1 MKNYTGHEYDQVIGQ
16 YYAKNRMYNPANR
29 RFTQID
35 PIKNGYNW
43 YAYVG
48 NNPVNYIDPLGYK
61 QLLPLSIIEKFG
73 GTVTYRNEKDEFGDT
88 IYKAVA
94 VLGEK
99 KETFYVYPNK
109 KYYKGKSHC
118 NEMYGSKM
126 KVPVGEINALLGDAF
141 IDTNQYRQVISIL
154 LGVNPLTGT
163 YKDAQEAL
171 TGQDIITGK
180 NLSGFERAFAVAAI
194 INPFGGKE
202 QVKIVADM
210 GDDIFIELV
219 FDVGKVADNPELA
232 DAFLDVVKKYGSNAD
247 YDELVDILKKYGAY
261 ADELAEGA
269 GKLSGKWTT
278 VNESMSDASRAYQR
292 QITGTDEVWLQN
304 GVKYDGMSNGTLVE
318 VKGSYANFVDKNT
331 GTFKDWFTG
340 QQGLIDQ
347 ANRQLS
353 ASEGAAIN
361 WYFSDTA
368 SMNATKSLFS
378 ENRIKGINFIYQ
390 PIK

>member
-1 MKNYTGHEYDQVIGQ
+1 MSSETNDIGETSLYVYNGLGYLVRNIWDIKKNAY
-16 YYAKNRMYNPANR
+16 
-29 RFTQID
+29 
-35 PIKNGYNW
+35 GYHNVQPETIVEGEVV
-43 YAYVG
+43 AYVG

-88 IYKAVA
+88 IYKAVV

-210 GDDIFIELV
+210 RDDIFIELV

-247 YDELVDILKKYGAY
+247 YDEFVDILKKYGAY
-261 ADELAEGA
+261 ADDLAEG
-269 GKLSGKWTT
+269 GLKINIDVKPTVSNEKLKNIINDLYKGQGGANT
-278 VNESMSDASRAYQR
+278 
-292 QITGTDEVWLQN
+292 IG
-304 GVKYDGMSNGTLVE
+304 NGTTMDAVRNEIL
-318 VKGSYANFVDKNT
+318 
-331 GTFKDWFTG
+331 TG
-340 QQGLIDQ
+340 QATNGKFHTSKLND
-347 ANRQLS
+347 
-353 ASEGAAIN
+353 
-361 WYFSDTA
+361 YV
-368 SMNATKSLFS
+368 NALEKSL
-378 ENRIKGINFIYQ
+378 EPVI
-390 PIK
+390 

>member
-1 MKNYTGHEYDQVIGQ
+1 VKNYTGHEYDQVIGQ
-16 YYAKNRMYNPANR
+16 YYAKNRMHNPANR

-35 PIKNGYNW
+35 PIKDGYNW

-48 NNPVNYIDPLGYK
+48 NNPVNYVDPLGYK

-73 GTVTYRNEKDEFGDT
+73 ETVTYRNEKDEFGDT

-94 VLGEK
+94 VLGNK

-126 KVPVGEINALLGDAF
+126 KVPVGKINALLGDAF

-219 FDVGKVADNPELA
+219 FDVGKVADNPELS

-247 YDELVDILKKYGAY
+247 YDEFVDILKKYGTY
-261 ADELAEGA
+261 ADELAEGGSEA
-269 GKLSGKWTT
+269 LFDWKLIKGTQPVIEGTNIPKSFVINGLE
-278 VNESMSDASRAYQR
+278 VNGEN
-292 QITGTDEVWLQN
+292 VWV
-304 GVKYDGMSNGTLVE
+304 GG
-318 VKGSYANFVDKNT
+318 
-331 GTFKDWFTG
+331 
-340 QQGLIDQ
+340 
-347 ANRQLS
+347 
-353 ASEGAAIN
+353 
-361 WYFSDTA
+361 
-368 SMNATKSLFS
+368 NATKHIGEFVTSANKAGGGLLSESEIMKSFMNAAKLASEQTLKAGDNILFVGGW
-378 ENRIKGINFIYQ
+378 EIGINGTTGVIYHALM
-390 PIK
+390 K

>member
-1 MKNYTGHEYDQVIGQ
+1 
-16 YYAKNRMYNPANR
+16 MYNPANR
-29 RFTQID
+29 CFTQID
-35 PIKNGYNW
+35 PIKDGYNW

-48 NNPVNYIDPLGYK
+48 NNPVNYIDTLGYK

-126 KVPVGEINALLGDAF
+126 KVPVGKINALQGDAF

-210 GDDIFIELV
+210 GYDIFIELV

-247 YDELVDILKKYGAY
+247 YDEFVDILKKYGAY

-331 GTFKDWFTG
+331 GTFKDYWFTG